1 MTLTTTRPD
10 YAAARKA
17 MIDSQL
23 RTSGVNEAF
32 VLERMSAVPR
42 EEFVPEGAR
51 ATAYMDRAIRLET
64 GGFLPAPLFHGAL
77 LAEAHPTADDSVLVV
92 DAGSGY
98 LPALVEP
105 LVGSLDTMAPE
116 KAANGSKRGDYTL
129 VLVDGRHGPKDVD
142 REMMKMLD
150 EAAVG
155 YRVVLTKADKMK
167 ASELAKVI
175 EATEAEARKHVA
187 AFPEIHVTSAE
198 KGMGI
203 GELRA
208 AVLGDAGV

>member
-1 MTLTTTRPD
+1 MLWIIQPLHLHVFQIIVELLCISLVMLSD
-10 YAAARKA
+10 GVPVHLW
-17 MIDSQL
+17 ISPPLLQIFDSLLSCVQKVLVLLPHLL
-23 RTSGVNEAF
+23 RTIWLLLTLFCAGTNV
-32 VLERMSAVPR
+32 VC
-42 EEFVPEGAR
+42 
-51 ATAYMDRAIRLET
+51 RLS
-64 GGFLPAPLFHGAL
+64 L
-77 LAEAHPTADDSVLVV
+77 LKWIFDS
-92 DAGSGY
+92 
-98 LPALVEP
+98 
-105 LVGSLDTMAPE
+105 
-116 KAANGSKRGDYTL
+116 
-129 VLVDGRHGPKDVD
+129 RHGIKDVD

>member
-1 MTLTTTRPD
+1 MTQTTTRPD
-10 YAAARKA
+10 YAVARKA

-77 LAEAHPTADDSVLVV
+77 LAEAHPTADDSVLFV

-129 VLVDGRHGPKDVD
+129 VLVDGAIEHVPASLAKLVGEGGRIVTGMVD
-142 REMMKMLD
+142 RGVTRLATGRKS
-150 EAAVG
+150 G
-155 YRVVLTKADKMK
+155 KA
-167 ASELAKVI
+167 LALLPL
-175 EATEAEARKHVA
+175 AE
-187 AFPEIHVTSAE
+187 
-198 KGMGI
+198 MGI
-203 GELRA
+203 PR
-208 AVLGDAGV
+208 LGAFDRPQNWSF

>member
-10 YAAARKA
+10 YAVARKA

-51 ATAYMDRAIRLET
+51 ATAYMVRAIRLET

-129 VLVDGRHGPKDVD
+129 VLVDGAIEHVPASLAKLVGEGGRIVTGMVD
-142 REMMKMLD
+142 RGVTRLATGRKS
-150 EAAVG
+150 G
-155 YRVVLTKADKMK
+155 KA
-167 ASELAKVI
+167 LALLPL
-175 EATEAEARKHVA
+175 AE
-187 AFPEIHVTSAE
+187 
-198 KGMGI
+198 MGI
-203 GELRA
+203 PR
-208 AVLGDAGV
+208 LGAFDRPQNWSF

>member
-10 YAAARKA
+10 YAVARKA

-77 LAEAHPTADDSVLVV
+77 LAEAHPTAGDSVLVV

-129 VLVDGRHGPKDVD
+129 VLVDGAIEHVPASLAKLVGEGGRIVTGMVD
-142 REMMKMLD
+142 RGVTRLATGRKS
-150 EAAVG
+150 G
-155 YRVVLTKADKMK
+155 KA
-167 ASELAKVI
+167 LALLPL
-175 EATEAEARKHVA
+175 AE
-187 AFPEIHVTSAE
+187 
-198 KGMGI
+198 MGI
-203 GELRA
+203 PR
-208 AVLGDAGV
+208 LGAFDRPQNWSF